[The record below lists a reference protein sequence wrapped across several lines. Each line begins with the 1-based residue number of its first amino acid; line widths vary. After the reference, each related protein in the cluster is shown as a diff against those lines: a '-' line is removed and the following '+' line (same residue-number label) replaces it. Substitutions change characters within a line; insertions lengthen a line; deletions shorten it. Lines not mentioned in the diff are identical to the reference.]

1 MLTVTLFLYIQ
12 AFAFRERVILYN
24 AGQCLSR
31 VFSKY
36 FVIFPAARF
45 GRKMPGGVFYLRH
58 RRRFFLSAVP
68 QHDQQVLTSA
78 LSFSASRFISSRQN
92 AQGQRR
98 RFRITLL
105 KPQKSGAG
113 ESLAAGE
120 SVHRLD
126 SLVLFFFIRAE
137 VGQYRYG
144 FVKCHFLAEKSH
156 VFSSSYLLHFIA
168 AYSTLCRKTDF
179 SHTGEKPDSCVH
191 SDGRHCQFYA
201 KHRKKMPVPGRSGAG
216 AFAYSCHYIHQ
227 GGDKLLVRVFVFQE
241 HTQRQ
246 EEKPFGVVL

>member
-24 AGQCLSR
+24 AVQCLSR

-58 RRRFFLSAVP
+58 RRRFFLPAVP

-78 LSFSASRFISSRQN
+78 LSFSASRFISSRQY

-113 ESLAAGE
+113 ESLAARK

-126 SLVLFFFIRAE
+126 LFFFIRAE

-144 FVKCHFLAEKSH
+144 FTKCHFLAEKSYI
-156 VFSSSYLLHFIA
+156 FLLLIFLSFIKYHNA
-168 AYSTLCRKTDF
+168 THLAIL
-179 SHTGEKPDSCVH
+179 
-191 SDGRHCQFYA
+191 
-201 KHRKKMPVPGRSGAG
+201 
-216 AFAYSCHYIHQ
+216 
-227 GGDKLLVRVFVFQE
+227 
-241 HTQRQ
+241 
-246 EEKPFGVVL
+246 